1 MNIKRYIINVLVLAT
16 FISILS
22 GCSTKRDSAVA
33 TELAN
38 IKLELARAEL
48 AQAELAQA
56 ERADTPTLADNTE
69 LADIKD
75 IAEEGF
81 IFGLPIVM
89 NYAVMNEFTI
99 DKSSGQHKA
108 TFNRIFND
116 TQVFTY

>member
-56 ERADTPTLADNTE
+56 ERADTPTLAD
-69 LADIKD
+69 IKD
-75 IAEEGF
+75 IFSYPF

-99 DKSSGQHKA
+99 DKSS
-108 TFNRIFND
+108 
-116 TQVFTY
+116 

>member
-38 IKLELARAEL
+38 IKLELA
-48 AQAELAQA
+48 QAELAQA
-56 ERADTPTLADNTE
+56 ERADNTE

>member
-38 IKLELARAEL
+38 IKLEL